1 MTDRIS
7 DFHKPPYQFLS
18 NFYEAP
24 VRYDG
29 YTFRNSEAAF
39 QAQKSADKR
48 DISRFTDI
56 SAKEAK
62 SLGRKVPLISSWEQD
77 KVRIMKEVVLAKFL
91 GNGDLRDQ
99 LLATGDAELV
109 EGNTWGDTYWG
120 VDSRSGKGENMLG
133 KILMETREML
143 KR

>member
-1 MTDRIS
+1 
-7 DFHKPPYQFLS
+7 
-18 NFYEAP
+18 
-24 VRYDG
+24 
-29 YTFRNSEAAF
+29 
-39 QAQKSADKR
+39 
-48 DISRFTDI
+48 
-56 SAKEAK
+56 
-62 SLGRKVPLISSWEQD
+62 
-77 KVRIMKEVVLAKFL
+77 VVLAKFL

-133 KILMETREML
+133 KILMETREFL